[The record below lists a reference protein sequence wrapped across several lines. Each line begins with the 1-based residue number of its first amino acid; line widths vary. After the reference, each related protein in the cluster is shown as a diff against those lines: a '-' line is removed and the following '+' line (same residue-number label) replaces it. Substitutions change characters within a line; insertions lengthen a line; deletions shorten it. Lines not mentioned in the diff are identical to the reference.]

1 MAIVTQRIENA
12 LTQTFKFEGKE
23 IPLHAS
29 MGWALFPNDGEELEV
44 LIDNA
49 DQRMYTMKRM
59 HKNNPKS

>member
-1 MAIVTQRIENA
+1 MS
-12 LTQTFKFEGKE
+12 KE

-49 DQRMYTMKRM
+49 DRHWYRDTLQLYNYTIIQLYNESKPSGE
-59 HKNNPKS
+59 NEILA